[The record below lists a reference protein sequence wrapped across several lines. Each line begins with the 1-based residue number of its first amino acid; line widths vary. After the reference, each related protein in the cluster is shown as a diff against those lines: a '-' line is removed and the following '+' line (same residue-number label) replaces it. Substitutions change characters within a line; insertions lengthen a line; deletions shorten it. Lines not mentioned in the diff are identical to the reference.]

1 MIALTTPPAIV
12 QSYDCQK
19 AATKTEKMICADPE
33 LAKLDIEM
41 ARVFA
46 EARRRA
52 GGAVPGQQAWL
63 KETRDACTNAPCLKR
78 VYETRILFLK
88 GVGPAVAF
96 TAPGLAGEW
105 DRIGG
110 SEHAPGT
117 LRVTKVSPAAFEFEL
132 FAMAGMNMGQ
142 IEGSAAIKGADA
154 IYRDP
159 ESGCE
164 VRFRRTERRVSVATR
179 DCLSMGGMGVTFEG
193 DYGRGE
199 PPAPSPTLSELEIL
213 APGVTEQAFAAL
225 VGKDIELFRS
235 AFSMVGAGEDLDR
248 FGAKVMSGFV
258 RGFPGEREAIVM
270 SRPDGRIY
278 AAVIDGD
285 AVKYFSND
293 PAFRM
298 KLPETIEGWRQ
309 GFADLKVVFASSGR

>member
-1 MIALTTPPAIV
+1 MPEGVPEHREMV
-12 QSYDCQK
+12 
-19 AATKTEKMICADPE
+19 ATKIEKMICADPE
-33 LAKLDIEM
+33 LAKLDLDM

-63 KETRDACTNAPCLKR
+63 KETRGECSNVPCLKR

-88 GVGPAVAF
+88 GVGPALAF

-105 DRIGG
+105 DRVGG
-110 SEHAPGT
+110 SPHAPGT
-117 LRVTKVSPAAFEFEL
+117 LRITKVSPAAFEFAL
-132 FAMAGMNMGQ
+132 FAMAGMNMGE
-142 IEGSAAIKGADA
+142 IEGSAAAKAADA
-154 IYRDP
+154 VYRDP

-179 DCLSMGGMGVTFEG
+179 NCMSMGGMGVTFEG

-225 VGKDIELFRS
+225 VGKDVELFVS
-235 AFSMVGAGEDLDR
+235 TFSMFGSLEDLDR
-248 FGAKVMSGFV
+248 FGAKVMGGFV

-270 SRPDGRIY
+270 SRSDGRIY

-285 AVKYFSND
+285 VVKYFSND
-293 PAFRM
+293 PAFRT
-298 KLPETIEGWRQ
+298 KLPDTIERWRQ
-309 GFADLKVVFASSGR
+309 DFADLKVVFVRDVRD